1 MRPDLTPEAGFFVVP
16 VRRTLALFLLLAL
29 PVSGA
34 AQEAVRDSL
43 LRDSLDVV
51 TVTATRA
58 PTAAAEAPGRVT
70 VLTRT
75 DVAATGSASV
85 ADLLDARSGAFL
97 RRYGPGGLA
106 SISLRGTGASQTL
119 ILLDGHRIADPQ
131 LGQLDLSLLPAV
143 LFEQVEVAHG
153 PGSALHGT
161 DGLGGVINL
170 RTGTSGRQVRTY
182 GEAGAWGAR
191 TAGLLVRDEV
201 ALPATTLGG
210 AVGSNAR
217 FGVLAVADVTAQ
229 QGDYAY
235 FDPTRFNNDTGASGL
250 WLRREDTDEQ
260 RRNLLARLHLDTER
274 TRSSL
279 GVWHSDSE
287 RGLFAFGGTR
297 GERQWDTH
305 LRVWADHARRFGT
318 TELRVGTLVQEGRL
332 RFLGGGVD
340 DTGATR
346 TLSANASLQHPFVVR
361 LPVEGVWT
369 VTAGSQATF
378 GQASHPQLRE
388 DAADRS
394 LAAYLSAVGDYGR
407 VRLFP
412 ALRYDAV
419 RAADADSSATLTA
432 LSPALG
438 LNVQPLAR
446 VPLFL
451 KASARRAFRAPTFN
465 DRFWG
470 SVGDPALRP
479 ERGASLD
486 AGAALALR
494 RPIARDAALH
504 LDAEASWFAS
514 RIRDQIAWRPG
525 SDFVWRPGNV
535 GQVVTRGW
543 ELSGMVRYARA
554 GRTVEARGLVTL
566 TKARDRSDP
575 ESSSYDQ
582 PLLYVPDT
590 QVKAGLGGGTDL
602 LYVDVDVRHT
612 GRRYHTSDGS
622 QSLAPLTVLDVQA
635 RSRVVL
641 SQHVAA
647 TLALRLDN
655 AADLRYA
662 IVRRFPMPPRHLT
675 LRLAL
680 DIR

>member
-1 MRPDLTPEAGFFVVP
+1 MRHAIA
-16 VRRTLALFLLLAL
+16 ALLLFLAL
-29 PVSGA
+29 PLVGTAQVMPRDTLGA
-34 AQEAVRDSL
+34 SL
-43 LRDSLDVV
+43 PLRDSLGTV
-51 TVTATRA
+51 TVTATRTPVA
-58 PTAAAEAPGRVT
+58 PPEAPGRVT
-70 VLTRT
+70 VLTRA

-106 SISLRGTGASQTL
+106 SLSLRGTGASQTL

-143 LFEQVEVAHG
+143 LFEQVEVVHG

-161 DGLGGVINL
+161 DGLGGVVNL
-170 RTGTSGRQVRTY
+170 RTGGSGRQVRAY
-182 GEAGAWGAR
+182 GEASAWGAR
-191 TAGLLVRDEV
+191 TAGLLVRDE
-201 ALPATTLGG
+201 ATLPTTALGG
-210 AVGSNAR
+210 VLGDGAR
-217 FGVLAVADVTAQ
+217 FGVLAVADVTTQ
-229 QGDYAY
+229 EGDYAY
-235 FDPTRFNNDTGASGL
+235 FDPTRFDNETGTSGL

-260 RRNLLARLHLDTER
+260 RRSLLARFHLDTER

-279 GVWHSDSE
+279 GVWHSAAE

-297 GERQWDTH
+297 GERQWDEH
-305 LRVWADHARRFGT
+305 LRIWTDHTHRFGT
-318 TELRVGTLVQEGRL
+318 AQLRVGALVQEGRL

-346 TLSANASLQHPFVVR
+346 TLSTQASLQRPFAVR
-361 LPVEGVWT
+361 LPVDGVWT
-369 VTAGSQATF
+369 LNAGGQATF

-388 DAADRS
+388 DAADRN
-394 LAAYLSAVGDYGR
+394 LAAHLSAVGDYGR

-419 RAADADSSATLTA
+419 RAADQDSSATMTA

-479 ERGASLD
+479 ERGTSLD
-486 AGAALALR
+486 AGAALAIR
-494 RPIARDAALH
+494 RPIAEDAALH
-504 LDAEASWFAS
+504 VDAEVSWFAS

-535 GQVVTRGW
+535 GRAETRGW
-543 ELSGMVRYARA
+543 ELSGAVRYART
-554 GRTVEARGLVTL
+554 GRMVEARGLVTL
-566 TKARDRSDP
+566 TDARDRSDP

-582 PLLYVPDT
+582 PLLYVPDA
-590 QVKAGLGGGTDL
+590 QIKAGLGGGTDL
-602 LYVDVDVRHT
+602 LRVDVDVRHT
-612 GRRYHTSDGS
+612 GRRYFTSDGS
-622 QSLAPLTVLDVQA
+622 QSLAPLTVVDVQA

-647 TLALRLDN
+647 SLALRLDN

-680 DIR
+680 DFH